1 MTDNSRQS
9 GLGGQVKLETGQVDV
24 QQELDRLQA
33 EIEML
38 RAAQERLVRAADA
51 DRRTIERD
59 LHGGVLQYLVALT
72 AMLQLARIAADSDP
86 AEVKALLE
94 EMGRDVRQVLD
105 ETTLFMQR
113 IYPSALELG
122 GLAALLRS
130 AALNAGV
137 RATVDVDA
145 GSSFPPEAGMT
156 VYLAWLALLARGS
169 NESQVTIKVRE
180 GENALT
186 FELLGKA
193 AASNA
198 DLDRLQDRV
207 EALGGRLTNEPEAD
221 GAVRVV
227 GSLPLRR

>member
-1 MTDNSRQS
+1 
-9 GLGGQVKLETGQVDV
+9 
-24 QQELDRLQA
+24 
-33 EIEML
+33 
-38 RAAQERLVRAADA
+38 
-51 DRRTIERD
+51 
-59 LHGGVLQYLVALT
+59 
-72 AMLQLARIAADSDP
+72 
-86 AEVKALLE
+86 
-94 EMGRDVRQVLD
+94 
-105 ETTLFMQR
+105 
-113 IYPSALELG
+113 
-122 GLAALLRS
+122 
-130 AALNAGV
+130 
-137 RATVDVDA
+137 
-145 GSSFPPEAGMT
+145 MT